1 MSLLADTLM
10 DVNLVRHIEKR
21 LENAMEGLAG
31 KMFKGPLHPVELASR
46 MIREADLAVKEGP
59 AGPEAPNAFEV
70 RIPPTLLTDDLPGKY
85 LQELAKAAEDT
96 AVERGWRL
104 AGPVR
109 VTIIE
114 DPTLTSGISCS
125 VSTVQGPIDA
135 WGRLTGSDGK
145 FDLHHN
151 RLLIGRSESADVTI
165 SQTSV
170 SRSHARFWRDG
181 AGVWV
186 QDLNS
191 SNGTSVNGT
200 PISATTLVPD
210 GSVVSFGPS
219 AYTLR
224 LLA

>member
-1 MSLLADTLM
+1 M
-10 DVNLVRHIEKR
+10 NLVRHIEKR

-59 AGPEAPNAFEV
+59 AGPEAPNEYEI
-70 RIPPTLLTDDLPGKY
+70 RIPPALLTDDLPGQY
-85 LQELAKAAEDT
+85 VQELARAAQDN

-114 DPTLTSGISCS
+114 DPSLTSGIVCTA
-125 VSTVQGPIDA
+125 STVEGSIEP
-135 WGRLTGSDGK
+135 WGRLTGSDGAHE
-145 FDLHHN
+145 LRHN
-151 RLLIGRSESADVTI
+151 RLLIGRADRADVRI
-165 SQTSV
+165 NLSSV
-170 SRSHARFWRDG
+170 SRNHARFWRDG
-181 AGVWV
+181 NGTWV
-186 QDLNS
+186 EDLNS
-191 SNGTSVNGT
+191 SNGTSVNGS
-200 PISATTLVPD
+200 PISTTTLVAD

>member
-1 MSLLADTLM
+1 MSLVADTLM

-46 MIREADLAVKEGP
+46 MIREADLAVTEGP

-70 RIPPTLLTDDLPGKY
+70 RIPPSLLTDDVPGKY
-85 LQELAKAAEDT
+85 IQELAKAAEDT

-114 DPTLTSGISCS
+114 DPALTSGISCN
-125 VSTVQGPIDA
+125 VSTVEGRIPA
-135 WGRLTGSDGK
+135 WGRLTGSDGQ

-151 RLLIGRSESADVTI
+151 RLLIGRADTADVSI
-165 SQTSV
+165 SQSSV

-200 PISATTLVPD
+200 PISATALVPD

>member
-1 MSLLADTLM
+1 MSLVADTLM
-10 DVNLVRHIEKR
+10 HVNLVRHIEKR

-46 MIREADLAVKEGP
+46 MIREADLAVTEGP
-59 AGPEAPNAFEV
+59 TGPEAPNAFEV
-70 RIPPTLLTDDLPGKY
+70 RIPPALLTDDVPGKY

-114 DPTLTSGISCS
+114 DPALTSGISCT
-125 VSTVQGPIDA
+125 VSTVEGPIQA
-135 WGRLTGSDGK
+135 WGRLTGSDGQ
-145 FDLHHN
+145 FGLHHN
-151 RLLIGRSESADVTI
+151 RLLVGRSDVADVSI
-165 SQTSV
+165 SQSSV